1 MRPYTVLVN
10 VVSSGIFLQLQL
22 ARERDALGKHRLALW
37 CNSIAKT
44 GGAVKNRAMNRMKMF
59 AILIGALL
67 AAVPVRGQDN
77 VEAIVAQK
85 VQPIL
90 PGNGKGGGVAVAV
103 RMNGETRFFN
113 YGFANDARN
122 ERVTADSIFN
132 LGSVGKLFAT
142 TTLAEAVKRGELSL
156 DDPVAKYVTELQR
169 GGDIRRIT
177 LGELASHTSGL
188 PDHPGQYERGHRGK
202 YTWPDFVRFLN
213 SWKADPKH
221 EPGKQY
227 LYSDTAMVLLRIALQ
242 CRFNTPFARLM
253 HQRITGP
260 LGMTSTALPLPRDLL
275 GRAVQGYSPQGQPSG
290 KPGMEGGDFQWRGSG
305 QIYSSARD
313 MAAFLAAN
321 MGELADHGAIESAMG
336 FAQQPVFTVS
346 PRLKIGLAWQIVS
359 SGNLRILDKNGGLN
373 NTSTYVGFAPQRK
386 LAVVI
391 LVNRGKQH
399 ATGIGRQI
407 LHALAQEN
415 SEPSNEGESDPDAD

>member
-1 MRPYTVLVN
+1 
-10 VVSSGIFLQLQL
+10 
-22 ARERDALGKHRLALW
+22 
-37 CNSIAKT
+37 
-44 GGAVKNRAMNRMKMF
+44 MNRTKIF

-67 AAVPVRGQDN
+67 AAVPVRGQGN
-77 VEAIVAQK
+77 VEAIVAQN
-85 VQPIL
+85 VRPIL

-103 RMNGETRFFN
+103 RINGETRFFN

-169 GGDIRRIT
+169 GGDIRRVT
-177 LGELASHTSGL
+177 LGQLASHTSGL
-188 PDHPGQYERGHRGK
+188 PRVPRQYERWHRGK

-227 LYSDTAMVLLRIALQ
+227 LYSDAAMVLLRDCAPTPLQ
-242 CRFNTPFARLM
+242 HAVCPLM

-260 LGMTSTALPLPRDLL
+260 LGMSSTALPLPRDLL
-275 GRAVQGYSPQGQPSG
+275 GRAVQGYSPQGQPSRQA
-290 KPGMEGGDFQWRGSG
+290 GMEEGTFKWPGAG

-321 MGELADHGAIESAMG
+321 MGDLAGHGAMENAMA

-346 PRLKIGLAWQIVS
+346 PRLKTRSCLAE
-359 SGNLRILDKNGGLN
+359 
-373 NTSTYVGFAPQRK
+373 
-386 LAVVI
+386 
-391 LVNRGKQH
+391 
-399 ATGIGRQI
+399 RQ
-407 LHALAQEN
+407 
-415 SEPSNEGESDPDAD
+415 

>member
-1 MRPYTVLVN
+1 MKKPMENVTLTSGHRCVGNEHERQAKQCFRCGRATALQRPT
-10 VVSSGIFLQLQL
+10 
-22 ARERDALGKHRLALW
+22 E
-37 CNSIAKT
+37 
-44 GGAVKNRAMNRMKMF
+44 AVKNRAMNRTEIF

-67 AAVPVRGQDN
+67 AALPVRGQEN
-77 VEAIVAQK
+77 VEQIVAQK

-90 PGNGKGGGVAVAV
+90 PANGKGGGVAVAV

-188 PDHPGQYERGHRGK
+188 PDHPGQYERSHRGK

-242 CRFNTPFARLM
+242 RRFNTPFAQLM

-260 LGMTSTALPLPRDLL
+260 LGMNSTALPLPRDLL
-275 GRAVQGYSPQGQPSG
+275 GRAVQGYNPQGQPSG

-313 MAAFLAAN
+313 MATFLAAN
-321 MGELADHGAIESAMG
+321 LGELVGHDAIESAMA

-346 PRLKIGLAWQIVS
+346 PRLNIGLAWQIVS
-359 SGNLRILDKNGGLN
+359 SGNLQILDKNGGLN
-373 NTSTYVGFAPQRK
+373 NTSTYIGFAPQRK

-407 LHALAQEN
+407 LHALAQDQ
-415 SEPSNEGESDPDAD
+415 SQPSTEGQPDPDAN